1 MLSNVRMYSVQ
12 VHHVPPGAL
21 PTLRHRSVAILLV
34 QVTRALLLGYVVFAK
49 WRLMERVAPVLAT
62 LLLILPPVTLTAR
75 ILIILVLELWYAAKM
90 AHVKRIHRLVHN
102 CKPT

>member
-1 MLSNVRMYSVQ
+1 MCSVQ
-12 VHHVPPGAL
+12 AHPVSLGAL
-21 PTLRHRSVAILLV
+21 RMPRSHSVVMLPVQVILLV
-34 QVTRALLLGYVVFAK
+34 RALLLEYVVLAK
-49 WRLMERVAPVLAT
+49 WLPMERMAPVLAT

>member
-1 MLSNVRMYSVQ
+1 MYSVQ
-12 VHHVPPGAL
+12 GHPVSLGAL
-21 PTLRHRSVAILLV
+21 RMPRNHSVVVLLVRVILLV
-34 QVTRALLLGYVVFAK
+34 QALLLGYVVFAK

-62 LLLILPPVTLTAR
+62 LLLILPRVTLTAG